1 MEVDPRR
8 RLMEPMVWNQIKHLY
23 DVEKLSIRQIA
34 QKLRRARK
42 TVARVIHNERV
53 MRSFPD
59 SMLRPYERLIDQWY
73 QEYPFLKASQVY
85 ERLKS
90 YGFQGSYNTVSVWTQ
105 RYRQRKKQAY
115 HELTFLPGEEA
126 QVDWIEERLP
136 WGVAYGFGMILA
148 YSRYLYVRFYPR
160 QNLEFFLEGHLE
172 AYREMRGVAHRHR
185 YDNIKTVVIERSPEL
200 KFNAQF
206 LDFARHFGFSI
217 HLCNPY
223 RANEKGRI
231 ERALRDLRDF
241 LRVNTF
247 QDLKDLNRRVGLW
260 RIERNQKIHR
270 STQKAPIEALKEEK
284 LKALPAIAYRP
295 YRVVLAPV
303 SKTGFVEFETNRYSV
318 PSSYAERSCEIFAYP
333 DHLEV
338 MVKGNR
344 IALHRRSFNRKEKIE
359 DPLHREIL
367 LRMTPQ
373 FKSQRIYQLMDQM
386 DPALHHFLQEA
397 GQEGQNSLE
406 MAYALFKLLKQVSK
420 AMLLS
425 AVREANRIGTFKIR
439 YVQSLLQVPQP
450 QLPNP
455 VFPQESKLLEID
467 YERRNLKDYDELL

>member
-1 MEVDPRR
+1 MEATVR
-8 RLMEPMVWNQIKHLY
+8 NQIKHLY
-23 DVEKLSIRQIA
+23 EVEKLSIRQIA

-42 TVARVIHNERV
+42 TVARVIRNERV
-53 MRSFPD
+53 MRSYPD
-59 SMLRPYERLIDQWY
+59 SILRPYDRLIDQWY

-90 YGFQGSYNTVSVWTQ
+90 YGFQGGYTTVSVWTQ
-105 RYRQRKKQAY
+105 KYRQKKRPAY

-126 QVDWIEERLP
+126 QVDWVEERLP
-136 WGVAYGFGMILA
+136 WGTAYGFAMILA

-160 QNLEFFLEGHLE
+160 QSLEFFLEGHLE
-172 AYREMRGVAHRHR
+172 AYREMGGVARRHR

-200 KFNAQF
+200 KFNPQL

-231 ERALRDLRDF
+231 EWALRDLRDF
-241 LRVNTF
+241 LRVHTF
-247 QDLKDLNRRVGLW
+247 EDLKELNRKASLW

-270 STQKAPIEALKEEK
+270 STQKTPIEALKEEK
-284 LKALPAIAYRP
+284 LKALPAIPYRP
-295 YRVVLAPV
+295 YRVVLASV
-303 SKTGFVEFETNRYSV
+303 SKTGFVEFEANRYSV

-333 DHLEV
+333 DHLDV
-338 MVKGNR
+338 RAKGNR
-344 IALHRRSFNRKEKIE
+344 VAFHRRSFGRKEKIE
-359 DPLHREIL
+359 DPSHREML

-386 DPALHHFLQEA
+386 DPALHHFLLEA
-397 GQEGQNSLE
+397 GQEGQNPLE
-406 MAYALFKLLKQVSK
+406 IAHEFFKLLKHVSK

-439 YVQSLLQVPQP
+439 YVQSLLQVSQPQP
-450 QLPNP
+450 PNP
-455 VFPQESKLLEID
+455 VFPQESRLLDID

>member
-1 MEVDPRR
+1 MEAT
-8 RLMEPMVWNQIKHLY
+8 VWNQVKHLY
-23 DVEKLSIRQIA
+23 EVEKLSIRQIA
-34 QKLRRARK
+34 QKLRMARK
-42 TVARVIHNERV
+42 TVARVIRNERV
-53 MRSFPD
+53 MRSYPD
-59 SMLRPYERLIDQWY
+59 SMLRPYDRLIVQWY

-90 YGFQGSYNTVSVWTQ
+90 YGFKGSYGTVSVWTQ
-105 RYRQRKKQAY
+105 KYRQKRRQAY

-136 WGVAYGFGMILA
+136 WGVAYGFAMILA
-148 YSRYLYVRFYPR
+148 YSRYLSVRFYPR
-160 QNLEFFLEGHLE
+160 QSLEFFLEGHIE
-172 AYREMRGVAHRHR
+172 AYREMGGVARRHR
-185 YDNIKTVVIERSPEL
+185 YDNVKTVVIERSPEL

-247 QDLKDLNRRVGLW
+247 QDLSELNRKVSLW
-260 RIERNQKIHR
+260 RTERNQKIHR
-270 STQKAPIEALKEEK
+270 STQKTPLGTLKEET
-284 LKALPAIAYRP
+284 LKTLPAIPYRP
-295 YRVVLAPV
+295 YRVVLASI

-318 PSSYAERSCEIFAYP
+318 PSSYVERTCEIFAYP
-333 DHLEV
+333 DHLE
-338 MVKGNR
+338 MMIKGNR
-344 IALHRRSFNRKEKIE
+344 IALHRRRFGRKEKIE
-359 DPLHREIL
+359 DPTHRETL

-373 FKSQRIYQLMDQM
+373 FKAKRIYELIDQM
-386 DPALHHFLQEA
+386 DPALHLFLQEA
-397 GQEGQNSLE
+397 GQEGQNPSDI
-406 MAYALFKLLKQVSK
+406 AYDFFKLLKHVSK
-420 AMLLS
+420 TMLLS

-450 QLPNP
+450 QPPNP
-455 VFPQESKLLEID
+455 VFPQESKLLDID
-467 YERRNLKDYDELL
+467 YERRNLRDYDELL

>member
-1 MEVDPRR
+1 
-8 RLMEPMVWNQIKHLY
+8 MVWNQIKHLY

-34 QKLRRARK
+34 QKLQRARK

-53 MRSFPD
+53 MRNYPD
-59 SMLRPYERLIDQWY
+59 SILRPYQRLIDQWY

-85 ERLKS
+85 GRLRS
-90 YGFQGSYNTVSVWTQ
+90 YGFNGSYGTVSVWTQ
-105 RYRQRKKQAY
+105 RYRKKKRQAY

-126 QVDWIEERLP
+126 QIDWIEERLP
-136 WGVAYGFGMILA
+136 WGAAFGFGMILA

-160 QNLEFFLEGHLE
+160 QSLEFFLEGHIC
-172 AYREMRGVAHRHR
+172 AYQEMGGVAHRHR

-241 LRVNTF
+241 LRINTF
-247 QDLKDLNRRVGLW
+247 QDLKDLNRKVSLW
-260 RIERNQKIHR
+260 RTERNKRIHR
-270 STQKAPIEALKEEK
+270 STQKAPLEALKEEK
-284 LKALPAIAYRP
+284 LKALPAIPYRP
-295 YRVVLAPV
+295 YRVVVASI

-318 PSSYAERSCEIFAYP
+318 PSSYAEYSGELFVYP

-344 IALHRRSFNRKEKIE
+344 VAFHRRSFGRKEKIE
-359 DPLHREIL
+359 DPTHRERL

-386 DPALHHFLQEA
+386 DPALHHFLHEVE
-397 GQEGQNSLE
+397 QEGQNSLE
-406 MAYALFKLLKQVSK
+406 IAYDFFKLLKHVSK

-425 AVREANRIGTFKIR
+425 AVREANRIGTFNIR
-439 YVQSLLQVPQP
+439 YVQSLLQLPQP
-450 QLPNP
+450 QPPNP
-455 VFPQESKLLEID
+455 LFPQESKLLEID

>member
-1 MEVDPRR
+1 MES
-8 RLMEPMVWNQIKHLY
+8 MVWNQIKHLY
-23 DVEKLSIRQIA
+23 EVERLSIRQIA
-34 QKLRRARK
+34 KKLRMARK
-42 TVARVIHNERV
+42 TVARVIRNERV

-59 SMLRPYERLIDQWY
+59 SILRPYERLIDQWY

-90 YGFQGSYNTVSVWTQ
+90 YGFKGSYVTVSVWTQ
-105 RYRQRKKQAY
+105 KYRQKRRQAY
-115 HELTFLPGEEA
+115 HELTFLPGEET

-136 WGVAYGFGMILA
+136 WGVVYGFAMILA

-160 QNLEFFLEGHLE
+160 QSLEFFLEGHIE
-172 AYREMRGVAHRHR
+172 AYREMRGVARRHR

-241 LRVNTF
+241 LRINTF
-247 QDLKDLNRRVGLW
+247 QDLKDLNHKVSLW
-260 RIERNQKIHR
+260 RTERNKRIHR
-270 STQKAPIEALKEEK
+270 STQKAPLEALEEEK
-284 LKALPAIAYRP
+284 LKALPGIPYHP
-295 YRVVLAPV
+295 YRVVVA
-303 SKTGFVEFETNRYSV
+303 SINKTGFIEFETNRYSV
-318 PSSYAERSCEIFAYP
+318 PSSYAQKSCEIFAYP
-333 DHLEV
+333 DHLEL
-338 MVKGNR
+338 MVKGSR
-344 IALHRRSFNRKEKIE
+344 IAFHRRSFGRKEKIE
-359 DPLHREIL
+359 DPSHRETL

-386 DPALHHFLQEA
+386 DPTLHHFLHEA
-397 GQEGQNSLE
+397 EQEGHNPLGI
-406 MAYALFKLLKQVSK
+406 AYEFFKLLKHVSK

-425 AVREANRIGTFKIR
+425 AAREANRIGTFKIR
-439 YVQSLLQVPQP
+439 YVQSLLQLPQP
-450 QLPNP
+450 QPPNP
-455 VFPQESKLLEID
+455 VFPQESKLLDID

>member
-1 MEVDPRR
+1 MEATVR
-8 RLMEPMVWNQIKHLY
+8 NQIKHLY
-23 DVEKLSIRQIA
+23 EVEKLSIRQIA

-42 TVARVIHNERV
+42 TVARVIRNERV
-53 MRSFPD
+53 MRSYPD
-59 SMLRPYERLIDQWY
+59 SILRPYDRLIDQWY

-90 YGFQGSYNTVSVWTQ
+90 YGFQGGYTTVSVWTQ
-105 RYRQRKKQAY
+105 KYRQKKRPAY

-126 QVDWIEERLP
+126 QVDWVEERLP
-136 WGVAYGFGMILA
+136 WGTAYGFAMILA

-160 QNLEFFLEGHLE
+160 QSLEFFLEGHLE
-172 AYREMRGVAHRHR
+172 AYREMGGVARRHR

-200 KFNAQF
+200 KFNPQL

-241 LRVNTF
+241 LRVHTF
-247 QDLKDLNRRVGLW
+247 EDLKELNRKASLW
-260 RIERNQKIHR
+260 RIERNQRIHR
-270 STQKAPIEALKEEK
+270 STQKTPIEALKEEK
-284 LKALPAIAYRP
+284 LKALPAIPYRP
-295 YRVVLAPV
+295 YRVVLASV
-303 SKTGFVEFETNRYSV
+303 SKTGFVEFEANRYSV

-333 DHLEV
+333 DHLDV
-338 MVKGNR
+338 RAKGNR
-344 IALHRRSFNRKEKIE
+344 VAFHRRSFGRKEKIE
-359 DPLHREIL
+359 DPSHREML

-386 DPALHHFLQEA
+386 DPALHHFLLEA
-397 GQEGQNSLE
+397 GQEGQNPLDIAHE
-406 MAYALFKLLKQVSK
+406 FFKLLKHVSK

-450 QLPNP
+450 QPPNP
-455 VFPQESKLLEID
+455 VFPQESRLLDID

>member
-1 MEVDPRR
+1 
-8 RLMEPMVWNQIKHLY
+8 MEPVVLSQVKHLY
-23 DVEKLSIRQIA
+23 EVEKLSIRQIA
-34 QKLRRARK
+34 KKLRRARK
-42 TVARVIHNERV
+42 TVARVIRNERV
-53 MRSFPD
+53 MRSYPD

-85 ERLKS
+85 ERLNS
-90 YGFQGSYNTVSVWTQ
+90 YGFKGSYGTVSVWTQ
-105 RYRQRKKQAY
+105 KYRQKRRQSY

-126 QVDWIEERLP
+126 QIDWIEERLP

-148 YSRYLYVRFYPR
+148 YSRYLSVRFYPR
-160 QNLEFFLEGHLE
+160 QSLEFFLEGHIE
-172 AYREMRGVAHRHR
+172 AYREMGGVARRHR

-200 KFNAQF
+200 KLNAQF
-206 LDFARHFGFSI
+206 LDFACHFGFSI

-247 QDLKDLNRRVGLW
+247 QDLNDLNRKVNLW
-260 RIERNQKIHR
+260 RTGRNKRIHR
-270 STQKAPIEALKEEK
+270 STQKAPVEALKEET
-284 LKALPAIAYRP
+284 LKTLPAISYRP
-295 YRVVLAPV
+295 YRVVLASI

-318 PSSYAERSCEIFAYP
+318 PSLYAERACEIFAYP

-338 MVKGNR
+338 MIKGNR
-344 IALHRRSFNRKEKIE
+344 IAFHRRGFGRKEKIE
-359 DPLHREIL
+359 DPTHREML

-373 FKSQRIYQLMDQM
+373 FKSQRIYQLMNQM

-397 GQEGQNSLE
+397 GQEGQNPLE
-406 MAYALFKLLKQVSK
+406 IAYGFFKLIKHVSK

-425 AVREANRIGTFKIR
+425 AVREANRFGTFKIR

-450 QLPNP
+450 QPPNP
-455 VFPQESKLLEID
+455 VFPQESKLLDID
-467 YERRNLKDYDELL
+467 YERRSLKDYDELL

>member
-1 MEVDPRR
+1 MES
-8 RLMEPMVWNQIKHLY
+8 MVWNQIKHLY

-34 QKLRRARK
+34 TKLRRARK

-59 SMLRPYERLIDQWY
+59 SMLRPYERLIEQWY
-73 QEYPFLKASQVY
+73 QEYPSLKASQVY

-90 YGFQGSYNTVSVWTQ
+90 YGFKGSYGTVSVWTQ
-105 RYRQRKKQAY
+105 RYRQKGKQAY

-136 WGVAYGFGMILA
+136 WGSAHGFAIILA

-160 QNLEFFLEGHLE
+160 QSLEFFLEGHIE
-172 AYREMRGVAHRHR
+172 AYREMGGLARRHR
-185 YDNIKTVVIERSPEL
+185 YDNIKTVVIERSPEV

-247 QDLKDLNRRVGLW
+247 QDIKDLNRKVNLW
-260 RIERNQKIHR
+260 RIERNQRIHR
-270 STQKAPIEALKEEK
+270 STQKAPLEALKEEK
-284 LKALPAIAYRP
+284 LQALPAISYRP
-295 YRVVLAPV
+295 YRVALSPV

-318 PSSYAERSCEIFAYP
+318 PSSYDERSCEIFAYP

-344 IALHRRSFNRKEKIE
+344 IAFHRRSFGRKEKIE
-359 DPLHREIL
+359 DPTHREML

-373 FKSQRIYQLMDQM
+373 FKSQRIFQLMDQM

-397 GQEGQNSLE
+397 GQEGQNSMD
-406 MAYALFKLLKQVSK
+406 MAYEFFKLLKHVSK
-420 AMLLS
+420 VMLLS
-425 AVREANRIGTFKIR
+425 AVREANRVGSFKIR
-439 YVQSLLQVPQP
+439 YIQGLLQVPQSQP
-450 QLPNP
+450 QNP

>member
-1 MEVDPRR
+1 
-8 RLMEPMVWNQIKHLY
+8 MEPAVWNQVKHLY
-23 DVEKLSIRQIA
+23 EVERLSIRQIA
-34 QKLRRARK
+34 QKLRMARK
-42 TVARVIHNERV
+42 TVARVIRNERV
-53 MRSFPD
+53 MRSYPD

-90 YGFQGSYNTVSVWTQ
+90 YEFKGSYGTVSIWTQ
-105 RYRQRKKQAY
+105 KYRQKRRQAY

-136 WGVAYGFGMILA
+136 WGVAYGFAMILA

-160 QNLEFFLEGHLE
+160 QSLEFFLEGHIE
-172 AYREMRGVAHRHR
+172 AYREMGGVAHRHR

-206 LDFARHFGFSI
+206 LDFARHFCFFI
-217 HLCNPY
+217 HFFNPY

-247 QDLKDLNRRVGLW
+247 ENLNELNRKVSLW
-260 RIERNQKIHR
+260 RTERNQKIHR

-284 LKALPAIAYRP
+284 LKALPAIPYRP
-295 YRVVLAPV
+295 YRVVLASI
-303 SKTGFVEFETNRYSV
+303 SKTGFAEFETNRYSV
-318 PSSYAERSCEIFAYP
+318 PSYYAERSCEILVYP

-344 IALHRRSFNRKEKIE
+344 IAFHRRSFNRKEKIE
-359 DPLHREIL
+359 DPSHRETL
-367 LRMTPQ
+367 LRMTPR

-397 GQEGQNSLE
+397 GQEDHNPLE
-406 MAYALFKLLKQVSK
+406 IAYDFFKLLKHVSK

-425 AVREANRIGTFKIR
+425 AVREANRIGTCKIR
-439 YVQSLLQVPQP
+439 YIQGLLQAPQP
-450 QLPNP
+450 QPSNP
-455 VFPQESKLLEID
+455 VFPQESRLLEID
-467 YERRNLKDYDELL
+467 YERRNLKD

>member
-1 MEVDPRR
+1 
-8 RLMEPMVWNQIKHLY
+8 MEPMVWNQIKHLY
-23 DVEKLSIRQIA
+23 EVEKLSIRQIA

-59 SMLRPYERLIDQWY
+59 SMLRPYERLIAQWY

-90 YGFQGSYNTVSVWTQ
+90 YGFKGSYNTVSVWTQ
-105 RYRQRKKQAY
+105 RYRHKKKQAY

-126 QVDWIEERLP
+126 QIDWIEERLP
-136 WGVAYGFGMILA
+136 WGVAYGFAMILA
-148 YSRYLYVRFYPR
+148 FSRYLYVQFYPR
-160 QNLEFFLEGHLE
+160 QSLEFFLEGHLE
-172 AYREMRGVAHRHR
+172 AYREMGGLARRHR
-185 YDNIKTVVIERSPEL
+185 YDNIKTVVTERSPQL

-247 QDLKDLNRRVGLW
+247 QDLRELNRKVSHW
-260 RIERNQKIHR
+260 RIERNQRIHR
-270 STQKAPIEALKEEK
+270 STQKVPLEALKEEK
-284 LKALPAIAYRP
+284 LKALPAIPYRP
-295 YRVVLAPV
+295 YRVILAPV

-333 DHLEV
+333 DHIEV
-338 MVKGNR
+338 MIKGNR
-344 IALHRRSFNRKEKIE
+344 IAFHRRSFNRKEKIE
-359 DPLHREIL
+359 DPTHREML
-367 LRMTPQ
+367 LRLTPQ
-373 FKSQRIYQLMDQM
+373 FKSQRIFQLMDQM
-386 DPALHHFLQEA
+386 DPVLHHFLQETE
-397 GQEGQNSLE
+397 QEGHNPLDI
-406 MAYALFKLLKQVSK
+406 AYDLFRLLRHVSK

-425 AVREANRIGTFKIR
+425 AVREANRIGTSKIR
-439 YVQSLLQVPQP
+439 YVQSLLQVPP
-450 QLPNP
+450 PHPPNP
-455 VFPQESKLLEID
+455 VFPQESKLLDID
-467 YERRNLKDYDELL
+467 YERRSLKDYDELL

>member
-1 MEVDPRR
+1 MEAT
-8 RLMEPMVWNQIKHLY
+8 VWNQVKHLY
-23 DVEKLSIRQIA
+23 EVEKLSIRQIA
-34 QKLRRARK
+34 QKLRMARK
-42 TVARVIHNERV
+42 TVARVIRNERV
-53 MRSFPD
+53 MRSYPD
-59 SMLRPYERLIDQWY
+59 SILRPYERLIDQWY
-73 QEYPFLKASQVY
+73 QEYPFLKASQVF

-90 YGFQGSYNTVSVWTQ
+90 YGFKGSYGTVSVWTQ
-105 RYRQRKKQAY
+105 RYRQKRRQAY

-136 WGVAYGFGMILA
+136 WGVAYGFAMILA
-148 YSRYLYVRFYPR
+148 YSRYLSVRFYPR
-160 QNLEFFLEGHLE
+160 QSLEFFLEGHIE
-172 AYREMRGVAHRHR
+172 AYREMGGVARRHR

-247 QDLKDLNRRVGLW
+247 QDLNDLNHKVSLW
-260 RIERNQKIHR
+260 RTERNKRIHR
-270 STQKAPIEALKEEK
+270 STQKTPLEALKEET
-284 LKALPAIAYRP
+284 LRALPAIPYHP
-295 YRVVLAPV
+295 YRVVLSSV

-318 PSSYAERSCEIFAYP
+318 PSSYVERTCEIFAYP
-333 DHLEV
+333 DHLE
-338 MVKGNR
+338 MMIQGNR
-344 IALHRRSFNRKEKIE
+344 IGFHRRRFSRKETIE
-359 DPLHREIL
+359 DPTHRETL

-397 GQEGQNSLE
+397 EQEGHNPLDI
-406 MAYALFKLLKQVSK
+406 AYDFFKLLKHVSK
-420 AMLLS
+420 TMLLS

-439 YVQSLLQVPQP
+439 YVQCLLQAPQP
-450 QLPNP
+450 QPPNP
-455 VFPQESKLLEID
+455 VFPQESKLLDID